1 MANEKQYAETT
12 LRILSKLLGGQSL
25 RNAGIRLW
33 DGRRWPDETPRQ
45 ATIVLNHPGA
55 LKAMFQ
61 AGTETGLAESYIY
74 GDFDVEGDF
83 EAAFEL
89 PEALQKSAGSLEW
102 KLRAARAFLSLPGGS
117 RRPNASR
124 GPARLS
130 GKRHTKERDRQAIS
144 YHYDVSNEFYTL
156 WLDRRMVYSCAYFT
170 SDEDDLDNAQLH
182 KLEYICRKL
191 RLRPGQKFLDIGCG
205 WGGLIMHAARNFG
218 VDATGITLS
227 GAQAELAGRRIAE
240 AGLSERCRVLLCDYR
255 EMDGAEKYDA
265 ISSVGMFEHVGE
277 KRLAEYFAI
286 AMRLLKPC
294 GVFLNHG
301 IAERTGEKSEGPSFS
316 NTYIFPDGELV
327 PLNTTLRTAEEA
339 GFEVRDVESLREHYA
354 RTTRLWAERLN
365 ERHGQVLRYVDEPTY
380 RVWHL
385 LMRGS
390 VHGFGTG
397 SFNLYQSL
405 LCKTGQCGVS
415 GLPLT
420 RADWYGMLAA

>member
-1 MANEKQYAETT
+1 MPFAKPEYSETT
-12 LRILSKLLGGQSL
+12 LTLLSKLLGGQNL
-25 RNAGIRLW
+25 PNVGIRLW
-33 DGRRWPDETPRQ
+33 DGRRWPDDAPRK
-45 ATIVLNHPGA
+45 ATLVLNHPGA
-55 LKAMFQ
+55 LRAMFQ
-61 AGTETGLAESYIY
+61 AGTEAGLAESYIY

-83 EAAFEL
+83 EAAYEL
-89 PEALQKSAGSLEW
+89 PEALQKAAGGLEW
-102 KLRAARAFLSLPGGS
+102 KLRAAKAFLSLPNQS
-117 RRPNASR
+117 RRSHASR

-130 GKRHTKERDRQAIS
+130 GKRHTLERDRQAIA
-144 YHYDVSNEFYTL
+144 YHYDISNDFYTL
-156 WLDRRMVYSCAYFT
+156 WLDRRMVYSCGYFI
-170 SDEDDLDNAQLH
+170 SDEDGLDKAQLQ
-182 KLEYICRKL
+182 KLDYICRKL
-191 RLRPGQKFLDIGCG
+191 RLRPGSKFLDIGCG
-205 WGGLIMHAARNFG
+205 WGGLVMHAAKNFG

-227 GAQAELAGRRIAE
+227 QAQADLANRRITE
-240 AGLSERCRVLLCDYR
+240 AGLNERCRVLLRDYR
-255 EMDGAEKYDA
+255 EMNGTEEYDA

-339 GFEVRDVESLREHYA
+339 GFEVLDVEGLREHYA
-354 RTTRLWAERLN
+354 KTTRLWAERLD
-365 ERHGQVLRYVDEPTY
+365 ERHGQVLKYVDEPAF
-380 RVWHL
+380 RVWQL

-405 LCKTGQCGVS
+405 LCKTGPGGAS

-420 RADWYGMLAA
+420 RADWYQ